1 MKSRKIWKT
10 VLIALGCALGAW
22 AFGALLLP
30 VLLPFFIGLAVSLLA
45 EKPVRL
51 LQTRAHV
58 PRSLASGLCVLLLFG
73 LLFGGLFFLCR
84 LLCAEA
90 ADLARQ
96 LPRLAENLAP
106 LFEKLKSRLLA
117 LAERLPDGLGT
128 GLRAGVEEFFKTGAG
143 FGTKLYETLFSW
155 ASGIIGRL
163 PDAVLF
169 AVTAILSSFML
180 SGELP
185 AIRGWLRRTVRPA
198 WLEKLQTLGGH
209 VRTTLGGWLRA
220 QLKLMGITFLI
231 LNAGLLLLRVR
242 YPVLAALVI
251 TVVDALPVFGTG
263 TILIPWALALF
274 LQGETK
280 TGIGLVI
287 LYGAAALSRQALEPR
302 LVGKQVGL
310 NPVLTLLALYTGYR
324 LLLLRVRYPVLAA
337 LVITVVDALPV
348 FGTGTILIPWAL
360 ALFLQGE
367 TKTGIGLV
375 ILYGAAALS
384 RQALEPRLVGKQ
396 VGLNPVLTL
405 LALYTGYRLL
415 GVGGMIVFPIAAM
428 LFKQLWDHS
437 GLQPDG

>member
-96 LPRLAENLAP
+96 LPQLAENLAP

-185 AIRGWLRRTVRPA
+185 AIRSWLRRTVRPA

-242 YPVLAALVI
+242 YPVLAALII

-263 TILIPWALALF
+263 TVLIPWALAEL
-274 LQGETK
+274 LLGSVPR
-280 TGIGLVI
+280 GAALVI
-287 LYGAAALSRQALEPR
+287 LYLCTLTVRSITEPKLVAAQAGLPPIASLMAMYLGARAFGVA
-302 LVGKQVGL
+302 GM
-310 NPVLTLLALYTGYR
+310 VLFP
-324 LLLLRVRYPVLAA
+324 LLLLLAA
-337 LVITVVDALPV
+337 QVLR
-348 FGTGTILIPWAL
+348 
-360 ALFLQGE
+360 
-367 TKTGIGLV
+367 TKKEG
-375 ILYGAAALS
+375 S
-384 RQALEPRLVGKQ
+384 
-396 VGLNPVLTL
+396 
-405 LALYTGYRLL
+405 
-415 GVGGMIVFPIAAM
+415 M
-428 LFKQLWDHS
+428 
-437 GLQPDG
+437 

>member
-22 AFGALLLP
+22 VFGALLLP

-180 SGELP
+180 SG
-185 AIRGWLRRTVRPA
+185 
-198 WLEKLQTLGGH
+198 
-209 VRTTLGGWLRA
+209 
-220 QLKLMGITFLI
+220 
-231 LNAGLLLLRVR
+231 
-242 YPVLAALVI
+242 
-251 TVVDALPVFGTG
+251 
-263 TILIPWALALF
+263 
-274 LQGETK
+274 
-280 TGIGLVI
+280 
-287 LYGAAALSRQALEPR
+287 
-302 LVGKQVGL
+302 
-310 NPVLTLLALYTGYR
+310 
-324 LLLLRVRYPVLAA
+324 
-337 LVITVVDALPV
+337 
-348 FGTGTILIPWAL
+348 
-360 ALFLQGE
+360 
-367 TKTGIGLV
+367 
-375 ILYGAAALS
+375 
-384 RQALEPRLVGKQ
+384 
-396 VGLNPVLTL
+396 
-405 LALYTGYRLL
+405 
-415 GVGGMIVFPIAAM
+415 
-428 LFKQLWDHS
+428 
-437 GLQPDG
+437 

>member
-51 LQTRAHV
+51 LQTRARF
-58 PRSLASGLCVLLLFG
+58 PRPLASGLCVLLLFG
-73 LLFGGLFFLCR
+73 ILFGGLFFLCR
-84 LLCAEA
+84 LLCSEA

-106 LFEKLKSRLLA
+106 LFARLKERLLT
-117 LAERLPDGLGT
+117 LAG
-128 GLRAGVEEFFKTGAG
+128 K
-143 FGTKLYETLFSW
+143 
-155 ASGIIGRL
+155 L

-169 AVTAILSSFML
+169 AVTAVLSSFML

-209 VRTTLGGWLRA
+209 VRTTLGSWLRA

-280 TGIGLVI
+280 TGV
-287 LYGAAALSRQALEPR
+287 
-302 LVGKQVGL
+302 
-310 NPVLTLLALYTGYR
+310 
-324 LLLLRVRYPVLAA
+324 
-337 LVITVVDALPV
+337 
-348 FGTGTILIPWAL
+348 
-360 ALFLQGE
+360 
-367 TKTGIGLV
+367 GLV

>member
-73 LLFGGLFFLCR
+73 LLFGVLFFLCR

-96 LPRLAENLAP
+96 LPQLAENLAP

-117 LAERLPDGLGT
+117 LAERLP
-128 GLRAGVEEFFKTGAG
+128 
-143 FGTKLYETLFSW
+143 
-155 ASGIIGRL
+155 
-163 PDAVLF
+163 VLF

-242 YPVLAALVI
+242 YPVLAALI
-251 TVVDALPVFGTG
+251 
-263 TILIPWALALF
+263 
-274 LQGETK
+274 
-280 TGIGLVI
+280 
-287 LYGAAALSRQALEPR
+287 
-302 LVGKQVGL
+302 
-310 NPVLTLLALYTGYR
+310 
-324 LLLLRVRYPVLAA
+324 
-337 LVITVVDALPV
+337 ITVVDALPV

>member
-169 AVTAILSSFML
+169 TVTAVLSSFML

-185 AIRGWLRRTVRPA
+185 AIRTWLQKLARPE
-198 WLEKLQTLGGH
+198 WLEKLQRLGGH

-220 QLKLMGITFLI
+220 QLILMLMTFFELLIGFLLGGVLACGVVVVKFLLDGMVYSASELNRSTGLPVLGALASDRTKKAGRLDAKLYQMEGRPDGSADAEMLCLMAQTIRSRAPEAKNI
-231 LNAGLLLLRVR
+231 LVTGDLPADQLEALAAALQATEPLRGQSVTAAESILKAAATV
-242 YPVLAALVI
+242 PHVVAADAIVLAADC
-251 TVVDALPVFGTG
+251 TVTRTDAVREQNEK
-263 TILIPWALALF
+263 I
-274 LQGETK
+274 
-280 TGIGLVI
+280 V
-287 LYGAAALSRQALEPR
+287 R
-302 LVGKQVGL
+302 LGKQ
-310 NPVLTLLALYTGYR
+310 
-324 LLLLRVRYPVLAA
+324 
-337 LVITVVDALPV
+337 
-348 FGTGTILIPWAL
+348 IL
-360 ALFLQGE
+360 GC
-367 TKTGIGLV
+367 
-375 ILYGAAALS
+375 
-384 RQALEPRLVGKQ
+384 
-396 VGLNPVLTL
+396 
-405 LALYTGYRLL
+405 
-415 GVGGMIVFPIAAM
+415 IVYE
-428 LFKQLWDHS
+428 
-437 GLQPDG
+437 

>member
-198 WLEKLQTLGGH
+198 WLEKMQTLGGH

-263 TILIPWALALF
+263 TVLIPWALAEL
-274 LQGETK
+274 LLGSVPR
-280 TGIGLVI
+280 GAALVI
-287 LYGAAALSRQALEPR
+287 LYLCTLTVRSITEPKLVAAQAGLPPIASLMAMYLGARAFGVA
-302 LVGKQVGL
+302 GM
-310 NPVLTLLALYTGYR
+310 VLFP
-324 LLLLRVRYPVLAA
+324 LLLLLAA
-337 LVITVVDALPV
+337 QMLR
-348 FGTGTILIPWAL
+348 
-360 ALFLQGE
+360 
-367 TKTGIGLV
+367 TKKEG
-375 ILYGAAALS
+375 S
-384 RQALEPRLVGKQ
+384 
-396 VGLNPVLTL
+396 
-405 LALYTGYRLL
+405 
-415 GVGGMIVFPIAAM
+415 M
-428 LFKQLWDHS
+428 
-437 GLQPDG
+437 

>member
-73 LLFGGLFFLCR
+73 GAFFLCR
-84 LLCAEA
+84 LLCTEA

-96 LPRLAENLAP
+96 LPQLAENLAP

-280 TGIGLVI
+280 TGV
-287 LYGAAALSRQALEPR
+287 
-302 LVGKQVGL
+302 
-310 NPVLTLLALYTGYR
+310 
-324 LLLLRVRYPVLAA
+324 
-337 LVITVVDALPV
+337 
-348 FGTGTILIPWAL
+348 
-360 ALFLQGE
+360 
-367 TKTGIGLV
+367 GLV